1 MMNEYVVTY
10 KQAHIKVEAHSVEE
24 AAEQARRIWN
34 RSGTHGFDVFLAE
47 EYLLNLNYR
56 FTDYFTG

>member
-10 KQAHIKVEAHSVEE
+10 KQARIKVEAHSLED
-24 AAEQARRIWN
+24 AAEEARRIWK
-34 RSGTHGFDVFLAE
+34 RSSTLGFDVFLAE